1 MIIFYRE
8 LNNNK
13 KLFAFTHLVDI
24 YGAAV
29 FSTDLDFCL
38 IPFFFCLKDFLNI
51 FRSERNK
58 VFQLWCI
65 WKRFYFTFVFEMYFW
80 WVKISK
86 LTFSPSLRVWSKLW
100 QKTQIYFLWKA
111 PVKNNFA
118 EQLLATFFRPGKYMH
133 TLEDTILS
141 SSKVT
146 LGHAGQKWI
155 ILCISPTRWN
165 GILDLLDAVSSYSL
179 RNTWP

>member
-1 MIIFYRE
+1 M
-8 LNNNK
+8 
-13 KLFAFTHLVDI
+13 
-24 YGAAV
+24 
-29 FSTDLDFCL
+29 
-38 IPFFFCLKDFLNI
+38 
-51 FRSERNK
+51 
-58 VFQLWCI
+58 
-65 WKRFYFTFVFEMYFW
+65 
-80 WVKISK
+80 
-86 LTFSPSLRVWSKLW
+86 TFSPSLRVWSKLW

-111 PVKNNFA
+111 PVKNNLA

-179 RNTWP
+179 RNIWPKSYSAFWGKFLTQTKGTFEYSIWALVFFWYLPPPPFAFPDWQI